1 MQRLKKGDVVRVIS
15 GKHKGSEGPIN
26 SVNIKKNTAIVEGVN
41 MVTKHK
47 KATQD
52 NQESG
57 IIKVSSPIHLSNL
70 GFIDEKWKGATSKIS
85 YKKNKQGKKTR
96 FTRKSGTEVAKK

>member
-1 MQRLKKGDVVRVIS
+1 MQRLKKGDLVRVIS
-15 GKHKGSEGPIN
+15 GKHKGSEGPI
-26 SVNIKKNTAIVEGVN
+26 SLIDIKKNNAIVEGVN
-41 MVTKHK
+41 FVTKHK
-47 KATQD
+47 KATQE

-57 IIKVSSPIHLSNL
+57 IIKIASPIHLSNL

-96 FTRKSGTEVAKK
+96 FTRKSGTEVGKK